1 MINTNFRQGAFKKY
15 DELVIIDPYD
25 PSDWKIVFLCEN
37 YGVNRDI
44 KVISYQNIREY
55 KVEVTTID
63 TNFIDLFYK
72 VYKIIKEYEND
83 WRTIYITIFKKR

>member
-1 MINTNFRQGAFKKY
+1 MINTNFRQGVFKKY

-83 WRTIYITIFKKR
+83 